1 LNLLYESKVKKNY
14 NSDQVNKR
22 YKPSDQVVA
31 SEFNN
36 YIRSLKMFNCN
47 WVPVKKGADKICHIL
62 VGFIVA
68 IIVTLLTSQPII
80 GLGAGVTLGIA
91 KELFDYTKKDNKF
104 NFFDMFATFLG
115 TIIGIM
121 CLHLVQSIIL

>member
-1 LNLLYESKVKKNY
+1 
-14 NSDQVNKR
+14 
-22 YKPSDQVVA
+22 
-31 SEFNN
+31 
-36 YIRSLKMFNCN
+36 MFNCN